1 MNTVEPPHRQCFS
14 ASRSLPRTRLS
25 RPESPDRLPADYSAR
40 FTDTFAYQTVAY
52 SARRTAAQPSES
64 WRGLAGHLRAS
75 PHHLSAA
82 TSISWQGS
90 RPPERRQERSA
101 ETVATNGRISRH
113 CQLKAI
119 QDASAGVQQ
128 YVAGA
133 GRRKVAGAGR
143 RKVAGAGRRKVAGAG
158 RRKMAA
164 SWPWA
169 RRYGGTITC
178 RWTSST
184 PSAGEELRGDLPC
197 RQASATTILPRA
209 GQRVFGLGV

>member
-133 GRRKVAGAGR
+133 GRRKVA
-143 RKVAGAGRRKVAGAG
+143 
-158 RRKMAA
+158 A